1 LYRFGEAVFA
11 PYFGHP
17 PIKAFW
23 LARFQLIAN
32 WFIEHEDSL
41 RQTLKHSYAELKGC
55 ISLNAPHGPV
65 IVTATADRL
74 DIHDD
79 GTLSII
85 DYKTGPAPT
94 KTKVARRRATQL
106 LIEAVIAQSGGFTF
120 AEDDQ
125 LKGFRDLSYWQ
136 LSGSYEQAARV
147 TAVRPDGFD
156 EGKDRQH
163 LEDLIVKYDHAD
175 QPYLPEPSPHDRPAY
190 SDYRHLSRVREWR
203 PHEVDDD

>member
-1 LYRFGEAVFA
+1 MDRRPDAALRGTLTHKALAAFIDQYPAGPLPVDAKDRLYRLGKEVFA
-11 PYFGHP
+11 PYFRHP
-17 PIKAFW
+17 PIKVFW
-23 LARFQLIAN
+23 LARFQMIAD

-41 RQTLKHSYAELKGC
+41 RQTLKHSYAELKGL
-55 ISLNAPHGPV
+55 ISIDLPNGPV

-136 LSGSYEQAARV
+136 LSGSYEGSARH
-147 TAVRPDGFD
+147 R
-156 EGKDRQH
+156 R
-163 LEDLIVKYDHAD
+163 
-175 QPYLPEPSPHDRPAY
+175 S
-190 SDYRHLSRVREWR
+190 S
-203 PHEVDDD
+203 